1 MIDLKNKRVLVVGIG
16 KSGLAAARFLKAR
29 GARVTVSDSRPATLI
44 AELSELLDEGFMVEA
59 GSHGLLTFRRQDLI
73 VVSPG
78 VPQTTPELM
87 TVRAMGAHII
97 GELELG
103 AQFLQGEVVAIT
115 GSNGKTTTTTLA
127 GEILKAAGR
136 KTLVGGNIGL
146 PVTAMVEESERLS
159 GGLPSGAKAPLSEV
173 ADDVRAEARTLQ
185 SEAPTLQSEART
197 LQSEAPTLQSE
208 APTLQSAA
216 HTLRAED
223 RTLQSEGEI
232 GAGQKQEADPSA
244 TPQDDK
250 SEDPSATPQD
260 DKSKGNGGVWSVIEV
275 SSFQLETVETFR
287 PRIAM
292 VLNITPDHLDRHG
305 TFEAYAAAKARITE
319 FQTAEDFLVLN
330 AEDVEAQKIAAK
342 SKAQIYWFSA
352 RRQIRQGAFVH
363 GESVFYTAKEG
374 APPEPVLPVAEIT
387 LAGAHN
393 VENVLAAVCAA
404 RLAGVSAEVIRGAVA
419 GFKAVEHRL
428 EFVREVG
435 GVRYYNDSKATN
447 VDAAMKAVGS
457 FAGGVHLIL
466 GGKDKDSDYTTLAA
480 LLRERVKTVITIGSA
495 AQKIEHQLAGVVK
508 IERAETLQR
517 AVALAGTLA
526 AAGDTVLLAPAC
538 ASFDQF
544 KNYEERGR
552 VFKDL
557 VLGL

>member
-1 MIDLKNKRVLVVGIG
+1 MNKLELANKRVLVVGIG

-29 GARVTVSDSRPATLI
+29 GARVTVSDARPATLI
-44 AELSELLDEGFMVEA
+44 AELSDLLDEGFMVEA

-103 AQFLQGEVVAIT
+103 AEYLQGEVVAIT
-115 GSNGKTTTTTLA
+115 GSNGKTTTTTLV

-136 KTLVGGNIGL
+136 PTLVGGNIGL
-146 PVTAMVEESERLS
+146 PVTAMVDEST
-159 GGLPSGAKAPLSEV
+159 
-173 ADDVRAEARTLQ
+173 AET
-185 SEAPTLQSEART
+185 
-197 LQSEAPTLQSE
+197 
-208 APTLQSAA
+208 
-216 HTLRAED
+216 
-223 RTLQSEGEI
+223 
-232 GAGQKQEADPSA
+232 
-244 TPQDDK
+244 
-250 SEDPSATPQD
+250 
-260 DKSKGNGGVWSVIEV
+260 WSVIEV
-275 SSFQLETVETFR
+275 SSFQLETVETFK

-319 FQTAEDFLVLN
+319 FQTADDFLVLN
-330 AEDVEAQKIAAK
+330 AEDVTTQKIAAK
-342 SKAQIYWFSA
+342 TKAQIFWFSA
-352 RRQIRQGAFVH
+352 KRQIKQGAFVH
-363 GESVFYTAKEG
+363 GESIFFAAKEG
-374 APPEPVLPVAEIT
+374 ATPEPVMPVAEIT

-404 RLAGVSAEVIRGAVA
+404 RLAGVASETIRAAVA
-419 GFKAVEHRL
+419 AFKAVEHRL
-428 EFVREVG
+428 EFVREVA

-447 VDAAMKAVGS
+447 VDATMKAIEA
-457 FAGGVHLIL
+457 FAGGVQLIL

-480 LLRERVKTVITIGSA
+480 LVRERVKTVITIGSA

-508 IERAETLQR
+508 IERAETLEC
-517 AVALAGTLA
+517 AVALAQTIA
-526 AAGDTVLLAPAC
+526 APGDTVLLAPAC

-544 KNYEERGR
+544 KNYEERGS
-552 VFKDL
+552 VFKQL
-557 VLGL
+557 VAAL